1 MSPLT
6 VHDQNPPHSPFRK
19 GGRTNPPLP
28 KMEDRRPSV
37 NSLSLKGEGWGEGAK
52 AGYLVCVAL
61 LISLFCASLTFGAG
75 VKDALGREVFLVSP
89 PQRLIPLA
97 PNLTEILYALG
108 LGDRVVGV
116 TNHCNYPPEVS
127 LKPRVGSYISL
138 NIERIISLSP
148 ELVIGTVDGNEH
160 YVLDLLEQARIKVFF
175 VNPRTV
181 NQVMEAILMIG
192 QVCGAGEKARALS
205 GRLSQRVDRVLGL
218 VGSRKRPLVFLQI
231 HIQPIMTVN
240 RNTVH
245 HDVIRL
251 AGGINMTSDEPITYP
266 RISLEEVIRR
276 KPDVIVI
283 SSMERGGRFEK
294 ARQEWFEWKSIPAV
308 QDKRVHLVDSDLIDR
323 PSPRLIEGLEI
334 MAKLIHPEVEWK

>member
-1 MSPLT
+1 M
-6 VHDQNPPHSPFRK
+6 
-19 GGRTNPPLP
+19 
-28 KMEDRRPSV
+28 M
-37 NSLSLKGEGWGEGAK
+37 
-52 AGYLVCVAL
+52 L
-61 LISLFCASLTFGAG
+61 LFSFFCAPAASGAG
-75 VKDALGREVFLVSP
+75 VQDALGRVVALESP

-127 LKPRVGSYISL
+127 LKPSVGSYISL

-148 ELVIGTVDGNEH
+148 DLVIGTVDGNEH

-181 NQVMEAILMIG
+181 TQVMEAILMIG
-192 QVCGAGEKARALS
+192 QVCGVGEKAREMS

-218 VGSRKRPLVFLQI
+218 IGSRKRPLVFLQI
-231 HIQPIMTVN
+231 NIQPIMSVN

-251 AGGINMTSDEPITYP
+251 AGGINMTSGEPVNYP

-276 KPDVIVI
+276 KPEVIVI

-294 ARQEWFEWKSIPAV
+294 ARQEWIEWKSIPAV
-308 QDKRVHLVDSDLIDR
+308 QNKRVHLVDSDLIDR

-334 MAKLIHPEVEWK
+334 MAKLIHPEAEWK

>member
-1 MSPLT
+1 MAA
-6 VHDQNPPHSPFRK
+6 
-19 GGRTNPPLP
+19 GIAGRTCFF
-28 KMEDRRPSV
+28 MM
-37 NSLSLKGEGWGEGAK
+37 
-52 AGYLVCVAL
+52 L
-61 LISLFCASLTFGAG
+61 LISFFCAPAAFGAG
-75 VKDALGREVFLVSP
+75 VQDALGRVVSLQSP
-89 PQRLIPLA
+89 PQKLIPLA

-108 LGDRVVGV
+108 LGNRVVGV

-148 ELVIGTVDGNEH
+148 DLVIGTVDGNEH

-181 NQVMEAILMIG
+181 TQVMEAILMIG
-192 QVCGAGEKARALS
+192 QVCGASETAKELS

-218 VGSRKRPLVFLQI
+218 IGSRKRPLVFLQI
-231 HIQPIMTVN
+231 HIQPIMSVN

-294 ARQEWFEWKSIPAV
+294 TRQEWFEWKSIPAV

-334 MAKLIHPEVEWK
+334 MAKLIHPEAEWK

>member
-1 MSPLT
+1 MTKGIQQRAFFFLT
-6 VHDQNPPHSPFRK
+6 
-19 GGRTNPPLP
+19 LII
-28 KMEDRRPSV
+28 SV
-37 NSLSLKGEGWGEGAK
+37 
-52 AGYLVCVAL
+52 
-61 LISLFCASLTFGAG
+61 FCALPAFPAG
-75 VKDALGREVFLVSP
+75 VQDALGREVFLENP

-116 TNHCNYPPEVS
+116 TNHCNYPPEVN
-127 LKPRVGSYISL
+127 LKPKVGSYISL
-138 NIERIISLSP
+138 NIEKIIALSP
-148 ELVIGTVDGNEH
+148 DLVIGTVDGNER
-160 YVLDLLEQARIKVFF
+160 YVLDLLDQARIKVFF

-192 QVCGAGEKARALS
+192 QICGAAEKARELS

-218 VGSRKRPLVFLQI
+218 VGLKKRPLVFLQI
-231 HIQPIMTVN
+231 NIQPIMTVN

-251 AGGINMTSDEPITYP
+251 AGGTNMTSDEPITYP

-308 QDKRVHLVDSDLIDR
+308 QNKRVHLIDSDLIDR

-334 MAKLIHPEVEWK
+334 MAKLIHPETGWK

>member
-1 MSPLT
+1 MA
-6 VHDQNPPHSPFRK
+6 
-19 GGRTNPPLP
+19 GRIP
-28 KMEDRRPSV
+28 K
-37 NSLSLKGEGWGEGAK
+37 K
-52 AGYLVCVAL
+52 ACLFVTL
-61 LISLFCASLTFGAG
+61 LISFFCASPAFGAG
-75 VKDALGREVFLVSP
+75 VQDALGRVVSLESP
-89 PQRLIPLA
+89 PHRLIPLA

-116 TNHCNYPPEVS
+116 TNHCNYPPDVS

-148 ELVIGTVDGNEH
+148 DLVIGTVDGNER

-192 QVCGAGEKARALS
+192 QVCGAGERAGELS
-205 GRLSQRVDRVLGL
+205 GQLRQRVDRVLGL
-218 VGSRKRPLVFLQI
+218 IGSRKRPLVFLQI
-231 HIQPIMTVN
+231 NVQPIMSIN
-240 RNTVH
+240 GNTVH

-251 AGGINMTSDEPITYP
+251 AGGINMTADESINYP

-294 ARQEWFEWKSIPAV
+294 ARQEWFQWKSIPAV

-323 PSPRLIEGLEI
+323 PSPRLIVGLEI
-334 MAKLIHPEVEWK
+334 MAKLIHPEAEWK